1 MSPKLTATLTKLW
14 ESVVEYRDRLVVYT
28 VCVFVLCL
36 CVRVCARAHVCTC
49 VRAFVWLQNIKA
61 I

>member
-28 VCVFVLCL
+28 QCVFCAV
-36 CVRVCARAHVCTC
+36 CVRVCMCVHLYVCVC
-49 VRAFVWLQNIKA
+49 MC
-61 I
+61 